1 MLERFGL
8 RKISWK
14 LTALYAAIFSMILI
28 LLNAGTLFGVRFFL
42 LQQARNQVQSTSR
55 AAISNLLEKYERNNL
70 SDPDLISESASDP
83 EIRITIAD
91 PTGKIIRTSDP
102 DSAQHISFASQL
114 GTVQI
119 LERKGRHL
127 LILNSRI
134 LSGTKPAAFLQVTYD
149 MHREY
154 EFMKLLFVLMAIAD
168 FAGVLFSILAGYF
181 VSRKLLR
188 PIDKL
193 TKTAKA
199 ISITDLKSR
208 IDVGRAD
215 DELSRLAKTFNEMID
230 RLQQAFEAQNRF
242 VSDASHELRTPIS
255 IIQGYA
261 GLIDRWGKNEPRVL
275 EESITA
281 IRREAESMAALVERL
296 LFLARGDRGSIRIQK
311 EKVDLSALITEVV
324 CESRLIAPSRVI
336 DGETPGQTFILADGK
351 LIKQMLR
358 ALVDNAVKYTRESG
372 QVLIRLEKT
381 SSQAVVTVCD
391 NGIGIPAEDL
401 PHIFERFYRVD
412 KARSR
417 EQGGSGLGLSIVR
430 WIVEAHQGAVEVTS
444 TPGQGTAF
452 RVELPVSEAV

>member
-1 MLERFGL
+1 MFERFGM

-14 LTALYAAIFSMILI
+14 LTALYAAIFSLILI

-42 LQQARNQVQSTSR
+42 LQQARGQVQSTSR
-55 AAISNLLEKYERNNL
+55 TAVSNLMEKYEHDDL
-70 SDPDLISESASDP
+70 SDPGLIGESTSDP
-83 EIRITIAD
+83 EIRITVAD
-91 PTGKIIRTSDP
+91 PAGKIIHTSDP
-102 DSAQHISFASQL
+102 GSARHVSFFSQL
-114 GTVQI
+114 GAVQI
-119 LERKGRHL
+119 LERNDSHFV
-127 LILNSRI
+127 ILNSRI
-134 LSGTKPAAFLQVTYD
+134 LSGAKTVAFLQVTYD

-168 FAGVLFSILAGYF
+168 SAGVLFSILAGYF
-181 VSRKLLR
+181 VSRNMLR

-193 TKTAKA
+193 TKTARA
-199 ISITDLKSR
+199 ISIADLKSR

-261 GLIDRWGKNEPRVL
+261 GLIDRWGKNEPQVL

-281 IRREAESMAALVERL
+281 IRREAESMTALIERL
-296 LFLARGDRGSIRIQK
+296 LFLARGDRGSIRLQK
-311 EKVDLSALITEVV
+311 EKVDLSALVAEVV
-324 CESRLIAPSRVI
+324 RESRLIAPGRTI
-336 DGETPGQTFILADGK
+336 DGETPGQTFIWADGK

-358 ALVDNAVKYTRESG
+358 ALVDNAVKYTPEGG
-372 QVLIRLEKT
+372 QVGIRLEKT
-381 SSQAVVTVCD
+381 PLQAVVTVCD
-391 NGIGIPAEDL
+391 NGIGIPAGEL

-417 EQGGSGLGLSIVR
+417 EQGGSGLGLSIVK
-430 WIVEAHQGAVEVTS
+430 WIVEAHRGTIEVTS
-444 TPGQGTAF
+444 TPGRGTAV
-452 RVELPVSEAV
+452 RIRLSAAEPA